1 MKILFLAPEP
11 FFELRGTPINIK
23 HLLEAAGE
31 QGNKIDLLTYHI
43 GRDIRLQNVK
53 IHRIPGIPFIK
64 HVPIGPSRAKIILDC
79 IFLIKSLEMTLT
91 FRYDCIHAV
100 EESVFIAFLLGKLF
114 RIPYIYDMD
123 SCISDQLSYTGKVRN
138 RHILRIVRFF
148 EKLALRNS
156 AVVLTVCSALTELAG
171 RTAPG
176 KKVFQIEDCPVEYP
190 PANMQL
196 SRESFGLRRDD
207 LVVMYTGNF
216 ESYQGVEMLLK
227 SISLLPISGKDALSV
242 NSQTHHEIK
251 LALVGGETG
260 QINRLKSFA
269 GRFGILDSVLFLGK
283 YPMEKIP
290 LLLSLADILVS
301 PRIEGTNTPMKIFD
315 YLASGRP
322 IVATNL
328 PMHTQVLSEKTAVLC
343 EPGPECFADGIQ
355 KLIRNEKLR
364 KEIGEEGRALI
375 ESKYSPALFK
385 ERVAGVYK
393 FVNGM
398 LSDC

>member
-23 HLLEAAGE
+23 HLLEAAGG
-31 QGNKIDLLTYHI
+31 QGHKIDLLTYHI
-43 GRDIRLQNVK
+43 GRDIRLHNVK
-53 IHRIPGIPFIK
+53 IHRIPAVPFIK

-79 IFLIKSLEMTLT
+79 IFLTKSLEMTLT
-91 FRYDCIHAV
+91 SGYDCIHAV

-138 RHILRIVRFF
+138 RHILRIVRFL
-148 EKLALRNS
+148 EGLAMRNS

-171 RTAPG
+171 RIAPG
-176 KKVFQIEDCPVEYP
+176 KKVFQIEDCPAELRR
-190 PANMQL
+190 ANMQL
-196 SRESFGLRRDD
+196 SRESFGLRHDN
-207 LVVMYTGNF
+207 LVVMYAGNF

-227 SISLLPISGKDALSV
+227 SMPYLLKCEKDGLCM

-251 LALVGGETG
+251 LVLVGGETG

-269 GRFGILDSVLFLGK
+269 GRLGIFDSVLFLGK
-283 YPMEKIP
+283 HPMEEIP
-290 LLLSLADILVS
+290 SLLSLADILVS

-315 YLASGRP
+315 YLASGKP
-322 IVATNL
+322 AAATNL

-343 EPGPECFADGIQ
+343 EPCPECFADGIIR
-355 KLIRNEKLR
+355 LIKNEKLR
-364 KEIGEEGRALI
+364 KKLGEEGKKLV
-375 ESKYSPALFK
+375 ESKYSPELFREK
-385 ERVAGVYK
+385 VAGVYE